1 MDRTIFFFLFARRF
15 VRLFDDDVEGEGG
28 EGNESKP
35 GRPTCP
41 ILRSR
46 VRDVYFQERHA
57 NGATLPRRAPSSP
70 PLPPSFPPPPRVH
83 EITRRAYTKKR
94 RAFPFVFEEDDDL

>member
-1 MDRTIFFFLFARRF
+1 MDRTIFFFSSR
-15 VRLFDDDVEGEGG
+15 DDSFGYSMTKLREKEG

-41 ILRSR
+41 ILCSR

-70 PLPPSFPPPPRVH
+70 LLPPSFPPPPRVH